1 MRHLAGAHLT
11 GGEGVTEGLSLER
24 HAFVVSARSE
34 LVDEANSGLIG
45 FRLIVELIVCRID
58 LILKVAKVGINKGTL
73 GERIFVASTKD
84 KAGDID
90 LAARRDSTVCFRSI
104 FGIHVTNH
112 GMSRAG
118 ESRHRSTERQA
129 VTVIVAV
136 KIGLVVDL
144 CGPRTEQV
152 TDLAV
157 LKVANGN
164 KGFDHTEVIR
174 TAHRNTIRVID
185 ITGRLGSGVIRLL
198 IDRINNTDNIEAAN
212 GVGGTESRVTV
223 RGRLV
228 FVTVFTE
235 GVLGV
240 DLEARKI
247 RRDIGQHVVITRIE
261 TGAPEQALVTDI
273 TPTSAERVEVANGIG
288 ASRTI
293 EDANAARGQRTE
305 VARYKEVGFA
315 VKKLIRGLESAVVR
329 VEAVL
334 KNEADLHAI
343 AEVFSGLQTKAV
355 ARGVARGHFELGD
368 IILIGNVSINIGI
381 ANARVDTTIELNISS
396 LSGESN
402 CAENGNSNERFLEH
416 GKESQRK

>member
-1 MRHLAGAHLT
+1 MRNPAGAHLT

-24 HAFVVSARSE
+24 HTFVVSARSE

-136 KIGLVVDL
+136 KIGLVVGL

-198 IDRINNTDNIEAAN
+198 IDRINNTNNIETAN

-223 RGRLV
+223 RGVSGFLCLGRL
-228 FVTVFTE
+228 FQ
-235 GVLGV
+235 
-240 DLEARKI
+240 
-247 RRDIGQHVVITRIE
+247 GQ
-261 TGAPEQALVTDI
+261 P
-273 TPTSAERVEVANGIG
+273 
-288 ASRTI
+288 
-293 EDANAARGQRTE
+293 
-305 VARYKEVGFA
+305 
-315 VKKLIRGLESAVVR
+315 
-329 VEAVL
+329 
-334 KNEADLHAI
+334 NEAALCI
-343 AEVFSGLQTKAV
+343 
-355 ARGVARGHFELGD
+355 
-368 IILIGNVSINIGI
+368 
-381 ANARVDTTIELNISS
+381 
-396 LSGESN
+396 
-402 CAENGNSNERFLEH
+402 
-416 GKESQRK
+416 